1 MSDLLGFRG
10 LFARFD
16 RQVWGLFGAMIV
28 GVMGSSL
35 VMTFMSI
42 YMYESLGMS
51 MTQVGIADFITTI
64 VGAGAA
70 YAGGAACDA
79 YGRKKVLI
87 TGLSLQVLSYLLISL
102 AIDTRVAIPL
112 FILALAFNSF
122 NGSLYRSIPE
132 VMVADVVK
140 AADRVEAYGLLRI
153 GANLG
158 WVVGPVLGGAFLL
171 FTTYGNLF
179 YFTALTTFV
188 YLLIA
193 IFVLRDTKPETAAEK
208 FRLKDIAVIAGDRP
222 FLIFCLIMLCMTI
235 PYQQMYTLFSV
246 YASSYVGLDK
256 FWIGALFALSG
267 LMVALLQYSI
277 SMRVS
282 RYRMT
287 SALAVSAVVF
297 AFGFG
302 LLSLSTAFIIPF
314 IAMAVITLGEMIWS
328 PASSTMQANLSP
340 ENMRGRYFGF
350 NGLTSSIGW
359 AVGPLFGG
367 ILKDSMNNNVPTMW
381 AVIGAMFILCALG
394 FIGLSHI
401 VSKRANMARGMEKLE
416 KIEAKV
422 EG

>member
-1 MSDLLGFRG
+1 MGDILGFRG
-10 LFARFD
+10 LISRFD
-16 RQVWGLFGAMIV
+16 RQVWGLFGASIV

-87 TGLSLQVLSYLLISL
+87 AGLSLQVLSYLLISL
-102 AIDTRVAIPL
+102 AIDTRVTIPL
-112 FILALAFNSF
+112 FILALAFNMF

-158 WVVGPVLGGAFLL
+158 WVVGLVLGGAFLL

-179 YFTALTTFV
+179 YFTAFTTFV

-193 IFVLRDTKPETAAEK
+193 IFALRDTKPETAAEK
-208 FRLKDIAVIAGDRP
+208 FRLKDIVVIAGDRP
-222 FLIFCLIMLCMTI
+222 FLLFCLIMLCMTI

-256 FWIGALFALSG
+256 FWIGVLFALSG

-277 SMRVS
+277 SLRVS

-287 SALAVSAVVF
+287 TALAVSAVVF

-302 LLSLSTAFIIPF
+302 LLSLSIAFFIPF
-314 IAMAVITLGEMIWS
+314 IAMAVITIAEMIWS

-359 AVGPLFGG
+359 AVGP
-367 ILKDSMNNNVPTMW
+367 
-381 AVIGAMFILCALG
+381 
-394 FIGLSHI
+394 
-401 VSKRANMARGMEKLE
+401 
-416 KIEAKV
+416 
-422 EG
+422 